1 MDDIVLSLA
10 DRLAAASEVL
20 SHLASKDGRVAE
32 LMRLREALE
41 RIAAMGG
48 EAAEEAQRALRWSTQ
63 NS

>member
-1 MDDIVLSLA
+1 MSLA
-10 DRLAAASEVL
+10 NRLAAASEVL
-20 SHLASKDGRVAE
+20 SHLAAKDGRVAE

-48 EAAEEAQRALRWSTQ
+48 EAGEEAQRALLWTMQ